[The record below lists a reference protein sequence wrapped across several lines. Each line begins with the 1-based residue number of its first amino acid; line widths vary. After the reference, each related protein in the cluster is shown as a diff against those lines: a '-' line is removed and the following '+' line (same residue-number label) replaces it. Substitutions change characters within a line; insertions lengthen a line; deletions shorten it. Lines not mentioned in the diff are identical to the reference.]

1 MPLPRLLLGLAVAVS
16 CAANAVAAQDW
27 RQTAAHLGGSARV
40 LLVGTRPEDADNA
53 LIAWLSRGR
62 HIQTAYLSLTRGEAG
77 VNVLGAERGAGLAVV
92 RTAEVL
98 AERQRDGARQYF
110 SRAFDIGAV
119 EADSVVARAWPR
131 DSTLLDVVSV
141 IRAFRPQVVIALT
154 STTGERYAT
163 RRYTA
168 QLVADAVAA
177 AGDTLAVPSYAAG
190 ELGAWRPA
198 RLYTLIDSVTSG
210 GRALQIDVG
219 EFDQRELRSYAEI
232 GAENRRLQRTQP
244 PRAAPTPGR
253 LIRTLQRVDGSNE
266 DAVSLFAAVDTA
278 FARFGAAIPA
288 SARLQFDSLEML
300 LSDIQRAARSE
311 EAGAVA
317 ARLAQVVSRIQQF
330 AGPLQCSVTVV
341 VQRCTGARGEFALS
355 LHEMREAATR
365 AMLDAAG
372 LVIDGVAA
380 RELVAPGDT
389 VPLTITLRNGGSVPV
404 TLRSVLPFHQDGSAT
419 GDVAK
424 PMVLQPDS
432 LVQLTSALVFRA
444 VSRHW
449 WQNLGLMSG
458 TKLHVALDPRRS
470 QLIRGEDRLASSG
483 VTAQLTV
490 GGVEIPVTV
499 GPLVAR
505 TPTALRGDMRHPV
518 IGVAATSLLL
528 ERGAE
533 YERAGMVVNRPFRV
547 FVSSAR
553 ASTDTLQVALT
564 LPKGLT
570 ADTAVRLIT
579 VPPFGTR
586 NVFFVLRGTLP
597 PGPQLIQARASSL
610 RVTPPQAM
618 GATLTPALE
627 EYLTGTV
634 INEYPHIPS
643 KHFVRIARDRI
654 ESVAVQVPPRLR
666 IGYVRGTEDVRSALV
681 QLRASV
687 TPIELGLLPAYD
699 LTGIT
704 TLLLGTGA
712 LRSETSMAAV
722 PALQAFL
729 ARGGTVV
736 VLGGGAE
743 IARSGLFPYPI
754 GAELMA
760 GRAVN
765 DSHLDVRVTDPGSPL
780 LNWPNAITIRDYA
793 AWRTDRT
800 CSRTTLLDPR
810 YGIPLGVLDS
820 ADRPAVPAIVTAR
833 VGKGTL
839 VHTTLCIGSELESA
853 GSGAARLLVNLL
865 SAGQRQPIR

>member
-1 MPLPRLLLGLAVAVS
+1 MPLPHRLLGLAAALSCVANL
-16 CAANAVAAQDW
+16 AGAQAW
-27 RQTAAHLGGSARV
+27 RETAAHLGGSARI

-53 LIAWLSRGR
+53 LIAWFSKGR

-77 VNVLGAERGAGLAVV
+77 VNVVGAERGAGLAVV

-98 AERQRDGARQYF
+98 AERQRDGARQFF

-119 EADSVVARAWPR
+119 EADSIVAQAWPR
-131 DSTLLDVVSV
+131 DSMLLDVVSV

-154 STTGERYAT
+154 STVGERDAT

-168 QLVADAVAA
+168 QLVVDAVAA
-177 AGDTLAVPSYAAG
+177 AGDTLAVRSNATSD
-190 ELGAWRPA
+190 LGAWRPS
-198 RLYTLIDSVTSG
+198 RSYRLIDTVTAG
-210 GRALQIDVG
+210 GRTVEIDVG

-232 GAENRRLQRTQP
+232 GAETRRLQRTQP

-253 LIRTLQRVDGSNE
+253 LIRRLQRVDSSNE
-266 DAVSLFAAVDTA
+266 DTVSLFAAADTA

-288 SARLQFDSLEML
+288 SARLQVDTLQML
-300 LSDIQRAARSE
+300 LGDVRRAARSE
-311 EAGAVA
+311 ESGAVA
-317 ARLAQVVSRIQQF
+317 IRLARVSSRIQQLRR
-330 AGPLQCSVTVV
+330 ALLCEVARAVE
-341 VQRCTGARGEFALS
+341 RCTGILGDFVMS
-355 LHEMREAATR
+355 LNETREAATR
-365 AMLDAAG
+365 AMIDAAG
-372 LVIDGVAA
+372 IVIDGVAA

-389 VPLTITLRNGGSVPV
+389 VALTITVRNGGSVPV
-404 TLRSVLPFHQDGSAT
+404 TLRSVLPFHQDGSAA
-419 GDVAK
+419 GDIAK

-432 LVQLTSALVFRA
+432 LVQLPGALVLRA
-444 VSRHW
+444 ASKHW
-449 WQNLGLMSG
+449 WQVMGLMNG
-458 TKLHVALDPRRS
+458 TKLHIALDPWRTP
-470 QLIRGEDRLASSG
+470 LIRGEDRIASSG
-483 VTAQLTV
+483 VTAQLTI
-490 GGVEIPVTV
+490 GGVEVPVTV

-553 ASTDTLQVALT
+553 TSTDTLQVALT

-570 ADTAVRLIT
+570 ADTAVRVIT

-586 NVFFVLRGTLP
+586 NIFFVLRGTLP
-597 PGPQLIQARASSL
+597 PGPQLIQARAHSL
-610 RVTPPQAM
+610 RAMAPQAI
-618 GATLTPALE
+618 GTTLAPALE
-627 EYLTGTV
+627 EFLAGTV
-634 INEYPHIPS
+634 INEYPHIAS
-643 KHFVRIARDRI
+643 KHFVRLARDRV
-654 ESVAVQVPPRLR
+654 ESVALQVPPRLR
-666 IGYVRGTEDVRSALV
+666 IGYVRGTEDVRNALV
-681 QLRASV
+681 QLRTNV
-687 TPIELGLLPAYD
+687 TPIELALLPAYD

-754 GAELMA
+754 GVELMA

-765 DSHLDVRVTDPGSPL
+765 ESHADVRVSDPGSPL

-800 CSRTTLLDPR
+800 CSRTTLVDPR
-810 YGIPLGVLDS
+810 YTTPLGVLD
-820 ADRPAVPAIVTAR
+820 RPDSPATPAIVTTR

-839 VHTTLCIGSELESA
+839 VHTTLCIGSELENA
-853 GSGAARLLVNLL
+853 GSGAARLFVNLL
-865 SAGQRQPIR
+865 SAGLQQRP